1 MTAKTTTKLIDL
13 INQAK
18 AVTPLSDPKD
28 IAAWVLGELQTADYK
43 DALAQCLPGYVAN
56 MTSMQ
61 RNRTRIGAT
70 TGGRSRA
77 QEAADHWRGAL
88 EDLYQG
94 IDGNGKAIWK
104 RLYEMNYD
112 DLIHAATKRFS
123 VAEANVAKA
132 NQILELAEVVKS
144 HGVDCVGALPDTIK
158 AEMLTPVVAS

>member
-18 AVTPLSDPKD
+18 AITPLSDPKE
-28 IAAWVLGELQTADYK
+28 IAAWVLGELQTTDYK
-43 DALAQCLPGYVAN
+43 EALAQCLPGYVAN
-56 MTSMQ
+56 LTSMQ
-61 RNRTRIGAT
+61 RNRTHIGAP

-77 QEAADHWRGAL
+77 QEAAEHWKSAL
-88 EDLYQG
+88 QDPYQG
-94 IDGNGKAIWK
+94 IDVNGKAVWK

-158 AEMLTPVVAS
+158 AEMLTPVVGS